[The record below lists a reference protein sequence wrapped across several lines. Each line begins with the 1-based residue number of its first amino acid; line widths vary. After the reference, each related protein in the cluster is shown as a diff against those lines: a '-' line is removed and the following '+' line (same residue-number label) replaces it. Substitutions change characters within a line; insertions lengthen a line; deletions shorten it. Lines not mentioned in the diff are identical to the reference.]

1 MERRQPVSERKRKG
15 EAISMKVL
23 IVGGVAGGASAAAR
37 LRRNDE
43 HAQIILFERG
53 EYISFANCGLPYYI
67 GDVIREKSKLTVQTP
82 ESFHERFQ
90 VDVRT
95 NSEVI
100 AIDRPNKKVTVKKP
114 DGSTYEESY
123 DKLIL
128 SPGAAPVRPPLPGF
142 DGGRVF
148 TLRNIPDTYRIKE
161 FCDKNAPKSAV
172 IIGGGYIGIEIAEN
186 LHRLGIKISIVELT
200 DHIIPPIDGDTAAQ
214 LHNHLRSKGIRLLL
228 NTGVKAIEELNGGL
242 VFRLSQGP
250 AITADFAVLAAGVAP
265 ESQLAQNAGLRTGLR
280 HTIAVD
286 EYLRTSDENIYA
298 VGDAIQVTDAVSG
311 KPAFV
316 PLASPANKQGRI
328 AADNICG
335 KNEPY
340 DGAQGSSILK
350 VFDLVLAATGLSET
364 ALKAA
369 GIPYRKSYTYS
380 PSNASY
386 YPGGLPMSIK
396 LLFSPDNGRVLG
408 AQAVGFS
415 GVDKRIDVIATVIRL
430 GGTVHDLTRLE
441 LCYAPPFSS
450 AKDPVN
456 MAGYTAENILKG
468 QFTPFY
474 PEEADAMDPGKVFLL
489 DVRTQE
495 EFDAGSIPGA
505 VNIPL
510 DSLRGELGR
519 LPKDREIGVFCQI
532 GLRGYIASRIL
543 LQNGFPDVRNL
554 SGGYRLWREIQKDRE
569 GSPQGL
575 ESSAVETETQLPPPK
590 KAEEILVDACGLSCP
605 GPIMSVHKAMEG
617 AADGSVFTVRATD
630 PSFPGDMEAF
640 CKRTGNELL
649 KSDFDGQSFRVT
661 LRKRKASAPRESA
674 PAGNDKSLIVFSGDL
689 DKAIAAFII
698 ANGAAAMGRKVHMFF
713 TFWGLNILRK
723 EEKVHTK
730 KDFVSRMFGHMMPKG
745 SKKLRLSKM
754 NMGGMGAKMI
764 RAVMRGKNITSLED
778 LIQAAIKNGVEITA
792 CSMSMDVMGIKREEL
807 IDGIRVGGVASFLGS
822 AEESDASLF
831 I

>member
-1 MERRQPVSERKRKG
+1 
-15 EAISMKVL
+15 MKVL

-43 HAQIILFERG
+43 HARIILFERG

-95 NSEVI
+95 NSEVVS
-100 AIDRPNKKVTVKKP
+100 IDRPNKKVTVKNA

-142 DGGRVF
+142 DGSRVF

-161 FCDKNAPKSAV
+161 FCDKNAPKNAV

-186 LHRLGIKISIVELT
+186 LHRLGINVTIVELT
-200 DHIIPPIDGDTAAQ
+200 DHIIPPIDGDTAVQ
-214 LHNHLRSKGIRLLL
+214 LHNHLRSKGVRLLL
-228 NTGVKAIEELNGGL
+228 KTGVQSIEEIDNGL

-250 AITADFAVLAAGVAP
+250 AVTADFAVLAAGVAP
-265 ESQLAQNAGLRTGLR
+265 ESRLAQDAGLRTGLR

-286 EYLRTSDENIYA
+286 EYLRTSDEDIYA
-298 VGDAIQVTDAVSG
+298 VGDAIQVTDFVSG

-335 KNEPY
+335 ANEPY

-350 VFDLVLAATGLSET
+350 VFDLVVAATGLSET
-364 ALKAA
+364 ALKAG

-396 LLFSPDNGRVLG
+396 LLFSPDGGRLLG

-415 GVDKRIDVIATVIRL
+415 GVDKRIDVIATVVRL

-456 MAGYTAENILKG
+456 MAGYTAENILSG
-468 QFTPFY
+468 RFTPFY
-474 PEEADAMDPGKVFLL
+474 PEEAADLDRQKELLL
-489 DVRTQE
+489 DVRTKE
-495 EFDAGSIPGA
+495 EFEAGSIPGA

-510 DSLRGELGR
+510 DSLRGELNS
-519 LPKDREIGVFCQI
+519 LPKDRPINVFCQI
-532 GLRGYIASRIL
+532 GLRGYIAARIL
-543 LQNGFPDVRNL
+543 LQNGFPNVRNL

-569 GSPQGL
+569 GSLQGL
-575 ESSAVETETQLPPPK
+575 ESSAVETETQLPPET
-590 KAEEILVDACGLSCP
+590 KAEEIVVDACGLSCP

-617 AADGSVFTVRATD
+617 AAEGSVFTVRATD

-640 CKRTGNELL
+640 CRRTGNELL
-649 KSDFDGQSFRVT
+649 KSDFDGKSFRVT
-661 LRKRKASAPRESA
+661 LRKGKPSAPPKESA
-674 PAGNDKSLIVFSGDL
+674 SAGNDKSIIVFSGDL

-723 EEKVHTK
+723 EENVHTK
-730 KDFVSRMFGHMMPKG
+730 KDIIGAMFGRMMPRG

-764 RAVMRGKNITSLED
+764 RAVMHGKNITSLED
-778 LIQAAIKNGVEITA
+778 LMQAAVKNGVEITA
-792 CSMSMDVMGIKREEL
+792 CSMSMDVMGIKLEEL
-807 IDGIRVGGVASFLGS
+807 IDGIRVGGVASFLGN